1 MARRGVTLVE
11 LMIVVLI
18 LGVLAGIALP
28 TYSRT
33 VERTYRQEA
42 QDILYAVYQGERS
55 YYLTNNAYFGP
66 LTDTSSMSEWRTI
79 YMDNPNLGSIPVTF
93 TVGVPGAGTFSA
105 TATRVGGRCAGHTVT
120 IDQGRTLGG
129 TWPSS
134 GDC

>member
-1 MARRGVTLVE
+1 MGRRGVTLVE

-33 VERTYRQEA
+33 VERSYRQEA

-55 YYLTNNAYFGP
+55 YYLTNNAYYGP

-79 YMDNPNLGSIPVTF
+79 YMDNPNLGSIPVTVAVSV
-93 TVGVPGAGTFSA
+93 VGATF
-105 TATRVGGRCAGHTVT
+105 TATTTRNGGRCDGRTIT
-120 IDQGRTLGG
+120 IDQNRTLGG